1 MAEQVVDKDGS
12 FGTVLVAGGANLAIA
27 VAKLVAGAL
36 TGSSAMLAE
45 CAHSVADTVNQ
56 LFLLTALTRS
66 KKPADVQHPFGYGM
80 ERYFWSLLA
89 AVGIFVLG
97 AGFSVYQ
104 GIHALLH
111 PAPVEEL
118 LVAYVVLG
126 VSFLFEGTSWV
137 KALVQLRREA
147 GDRQVGL
154 FQHVL
159 TTPDPTVKTVAFED
173 TAALVGILVA
183 AVGIT
188 LHATTGAGL
197 WDGLASIAIGV
208 LLVGV
213 AVSLGSS
220 SKRNLIGEALPEHM
234 REGLTTVID
243 ETLGVDVV
251 VELLTMRLGPND
263 VLVAAR
269 VDVDDTA
276 TGGDLEQVADEW
288 SAASRRPIRRSATC
302 SSTPPRQGRTRGTD
316 RFEGSAQLVCM
327 VTDWWGIGTGG
338 RHPGADRRIAW
349 PPESRQDA
357 SPRTSQRGWTG
368 CRGRAGTGWS
378 SSGWGPSGSSTASR

>member
-1 MAEQVVDKDGS
+1 MAEQAVDKEGS

-118 LVAYVVLG
+118 AVAYVVLG

-154 FQHVL
+154 VQHVF

-220 SKRNLIGEALPEHM
+220 SKRNLIGEALPEQM

-276 TGGDLEQVADEW
+276 SGGDLEQVADEV
-288 SAASRRPIRRSATC
+288 
-302 SSTPPRQGRTRGTD
+302 
-316 RFEGSAQLVCM
+316 E
-327 VTDWWGIGTGG
+327 
-338 RHPGADRRIAW
+338 RRIQEAY
-349 PPESRQDA
+349 PEVRHVFLD
-357 SPRTSQRGWTG
+357 PTT
-368 CRGRAGTGWS
+368 AG
-378 SSGWGPSGSSTASR
+378 ANARH